1 MSWPRSLLL
10 LSLVSSF
17 LPLRANAVPPSS
29 CETPRDAV
37 EMIFGWLD
45 PEHRDESQAARCLE
59 ASDRSPQELDLLARR
74 IAQIF
79 EGRDLEPGIAK
90 LPDVA
95 DWQDPKSRRSR
106 VIVHAAIPELYVERQ
121 ADGQWRWPG
130 ASLDWVDALHRETL
144 AGRVGGVFD
153 KVPRSLRGTVLG
165 VELWQYMALALLLMA
180 GLLLRK
186 VIQVAVWGRVQRLA
200 DRFGQAWAT
209 KLVGAIDS
217 PGATLAMA
225 GILALVVPQL
235 HLAVKASVVVSVAVR
250 VIAVSSVVWG
260 AYRLVDVLTEAL
272 AYRASLTES
281 KLDDQL
287 VPLVHRSLKV
297 LTVVLGGLFILQNL
311 DVDVGSLLAGLGIG
325 GLAFAFAAKDTLANF
340 FGSVMIFADKPFQ
353 IGDWVVVDG
362 STEGIV
368 EEVGF
373 RSTRVRTFYN
383 SLVTLPNSKIA
394 DAKVDN
400 YGARKY
406 RRTVTTLHLT
416 YDTTPEQMQ
425 AFVEGIRAIIRANPN
440 TRKDYYEIHFSGFT
454 ENSLTVLLYFF
465 FQVNNWTAELGERS
479 KVFLEILRLS
489 RELGITFA
497 LPSRRLFHE
506 YVASPGVPREVP
518 LPQPV
523 DQMAAVVNE
532 FGPGGGLARP
542 TGAEITGGWYASQTE
557 ETARGRG
564 DGAADE
570 GPKTKTG

>member
-1 MSWPRSLLL
+1 MSLSRRL
-10 LSLVSSF
+10 LSLPLWLF
-17 LPLRANAVPPSS
+17 LLLPLRATALPPSS
-29 CETPRDAV
+29 CDTPRDAV
-37 EMIFGWLD
+37 EMVFAWLSSD
-45 PEHRDESQAARCLE
+45 HRDESQAAKCLE
-59 ASDRSPQELDLLARR
+59 ASGRSPQELDLLARR
-74 IAQIF
+74 IVEIF
-79 EGRDLEPGIAK
+79 EGRELLPSFER

-106 VIVHAAIPELYVERQ
+106 LTIHPSLPELYVERQ

-130 ASLDWVDALHRETL
+130 AALDWVDALHRETL
-144 AGRVGGVFD
+144 AGRVGGIFD
-153 KVPRSLRGTVLG
+153 KMPRSWRGTVLG
-165 VELWQYMALALLLMA
+165 VELWQYLALALLLMG
-180 GLLLRK
+180 GLLVRK
-186 VIQVAVWGRVQRLA
+186 VIQVAVWGRVQRLT

-209 KLVGAIDS
+209 KLVAAIDS

-225 GILALVVPQL
+225 GILALAVPQL
-235 HLAVKASVVVSVAVR
+235 HLAVKASLVVAVAVR
-250 VIAVSSVVWG
+250 VIAVSSVVWA
-260 AYRLVDVLTEAL
+260 AYRLVDVLSEAL

-287 VPLVHRSLKV
+287 VPLVHRSLKI
-297 LTVVLGGLFILQNL
+297 LTVVIGGLFILQNL

-353 IGDWVVVDG
+353 IGDWVVLDG
-362 STEGIV
+362 NTEGIV

-373 RSTRVRTFYN
+373 RSTRIRTFYN

-400 YGARKY
+400 YGARKF

-425 AFVEGIRAIIRANPN
+425 AFVEGIRAIIRANPH

-465 FQVNNWTAELGERS
+465 FQVNNWSAELGERS

-506 YVASPGVPREVP
+506 FVAAPGVPREVP
-518 LPQPV
+518 QPPPAEH
-523 DQMAAVVNE
+523 MAALVNE
-532 FGPGGGLARP
+532 FGPGGTLARP
-542 TGAEITGGWYASQTE
+542 SGPQLTGGWYAHQPE
-557 ETARGRG
+557 EEARGETA
-564 DGAADE
+564 AE
-570 GPKTKTG
+570 GPKTRSA